1 MVAMVPKGATPRQ
14 RRDPYAPDM
23 TSGPRV
29 RVIRTALTRGL
40 ILSSLVLA
48 LAGCEQPRPGAT
60 AWSGTT
66 SEYRP
71 ALCWADQGVVDTQS
85 CAEAESDLPEIPVL
99 AGRVIGISIDPKVA
113 KNGWIPFLDNEPM
126 TQGPITSS
134 YWRVPFPGSLRA
146 QGATLRVI
154 SLGESGSAQGLWAWR
169 LIPQN

>member
-1 MVAMVPKGATPRQ
+1 VAMVPKGATPRQ

-48 LAGCEQPRPGAT
+48 LAGCEHPRPGAT